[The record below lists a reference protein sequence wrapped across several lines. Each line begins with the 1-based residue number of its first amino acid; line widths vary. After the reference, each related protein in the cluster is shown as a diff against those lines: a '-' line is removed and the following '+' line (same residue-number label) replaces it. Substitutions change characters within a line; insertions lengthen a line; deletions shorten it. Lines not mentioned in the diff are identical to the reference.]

1 MKSRNVRSFKHKR
14 SVLRELIGTCV
25 SRALQCISSF
35 FLPHPPPPPPPPIGS
50 VVEVEKET
58 KTSTDPKAEIR
69 KLFSD
74 LQSTATSSSSHTQPG
89 TAVAK
94 PRTWRDLTR
103 GLPAGNPGRE
113 AIMAALK
120 ELEVWSVLHQFCTS
134 LPVLQS
140 LDRDKSFLSSC
151 VADAGSP
158 HSLETLVERYTL

>member
-1 MKSRNVRSFKHKR
+1 MYFFFIFASHYP
-14 SVLRELIGTCV
+14 LR
-25 SRALQCISSF
+25 A
-35 FLPHPPPPPPPPIGS
+35 PIDS

-74 LQSTATSSSSHTQPG
+74 LQSTATASSHTQPG

-113 AIMAALK
+113 AIMVALK

-134 LPVLQS
+134 LPVFQS

-151 VADAGSP
+151 VADAGGP